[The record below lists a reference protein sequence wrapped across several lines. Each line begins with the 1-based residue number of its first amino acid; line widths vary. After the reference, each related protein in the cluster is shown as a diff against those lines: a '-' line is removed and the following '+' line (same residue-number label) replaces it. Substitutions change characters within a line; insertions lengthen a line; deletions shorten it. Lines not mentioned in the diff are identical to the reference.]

1 MDDPSPPPQPDPVA
15 TARTQG
21 EMNTNTALTQQLV
34 NMTNQDT
41 PDGSLTYNQ
50 TGTNSFT
57 GADGRTYEVPRFT
70 ATTSLSPAARR
81 IFDIGNATKE
91 NLATIGRDSS
101 ARIGGILGTNVNL
114 SNDAIEGRLMELGTK
129 RLAPQWAKDDESLR
143 TRLVN
148 SGIKEGSDA
157 WNSEMGR
164 LGQNK
169 NDAINQLLLGGRQQA
184 ISEILT
190 ERQLPINEITALMSG
205 SQVQNPAF
213 ANTPQAQVGGV
224 DYAGQVTNNY
234 NQQVAQAN
242 AQRQQNGAM
251 MGGLFGMAGTLGGA
265 AINPMSMFRMPR
277 TA

>member
-1 MDDPSPPPQPDPVA
+1 MDNPAPVPQPDPAV

-21 EMNTNTALTQQLV
+21 EMNTNTAITQQLL
-34 NMTNQDT
+34 NQTNQVG
-41 PDGSLTYNQ
+41 PDGSLTYNNAGE
-50 TGTNSFT
+50 TSFT
-57 GADGRTYEVPRFT
+57 GADGKSYTVPRFT
-70 ATTSLSPAARR
+70 ATTSLSPAAQR
-81 IFDIGNATKE
+81 IFDIGNQTKE

-101 ARIGGILGTNVNL
+101 SRIGSILGSNVNL

-148 SGIKEGSDA
+148 SGIKEGSSA
-157 WNSEMGR
+157 WDSEMGR
-164 LGQNK
+164 LSNSK

-190 ERQLPINEITALMSG
+190 ERQLPINEVTALMSG

-213 ANTPQAQVGGV
+213 MNTPQAQVGGV
-224 DYAGQVTNNY
+224 DYAGMVTNNY
-234 NQQVAQAN
+234 NQSVAQAN
-242 AQRQQNGAM
+242 AERQQNGAM

-265 AINPMSMFRMPR
+265 AINPMSVFRMPR
-277 TA
+277 AA